1 MSIDLDF
8 DAAQQALAD
17 AVSQF
22 CRDHWTEA
30 DARAPGPGFN
40 ADIWRSLAGLG
51 VLAAGAPDEES
62 GALEVCAIAEALGR
76 AAFPGPLAASYLAQQ
91 ILPPDEA
98 ARVASG
104 ETVVCVG
111 APPLIPWADHAQCF
125 LECDE
130 GQLYRAELEGEVIPE
145 PGFGGE
151 AWGRVRLVRGEAL
164 PDAARGLALGEIVRA
179 AYLAAAGARLV
190 ADAAE
195 HARTR
200 KQFARPIG
208 EFQAVAHPLA
218 QAHMRLEA
226 ARSLARAAAWVFDA
240 GAVADSGRRA
250 ATAGLSASAAALDA
264 VHVSHQVF
272 GAVGITLEGPAFPL
286 SRRIRSW
293 AGQGL
298 ATERAREAL
307 CGEYG
312 WGPMPVKRAGEGAA

>member
-8 DAAQQALAD
+8 DAGQQALAD

-22 CRDHWTEA
+22 CRDHWTDA
-30 DARAPGPGFN
+30 DARAPGPGFS
-40 ADIWRSLAGLG
+40 AERWRALAQLG
-51 VLAAGAPDEES
+51 VLGAGAPTEES

-76 AAFPGPLAASYLAQQ
+76 AAFPGPLVASYLAQQ
-91 ILPPDEA
+91 VLPPDEA
-98 ARVASG
+98 AGVASG
-104 ETVVCVG
+104 EILVCVG
-111 APPLIPWADHAQCF
+111 TPPLIPWADHAQCF
-125 LECDE
+125 LEWDA
-130 GQLYRAELEGEVIPE
+130 GQLYRAEPEGQVIPE

-151 AWGRVRLVRGEAL
+151 SWGRVRFMRGEAL
-164 PDAARGLALGEIVRA
+164 PEAARGLALGEIVRA

-200 KQFARPIG
+200 QQFARPIG
-208 EFQAVAHPLA
+208 DFQAVAHPLA

-226 ARSLARAAAWVFDA
+226 ALGLTRAAAWAFDD
-240 GAVADSGRRA
+240 GAVAEAGRRA
-250 ATAGLSASAAALDA
+250 ATAGLSASGAALDA
-264 VHVSHQVF
+264 VHAGHQVF
-272 GAVGITLEGPAFPL
+272 GAVGITLEGPIFPMT
-286 SRRIRSW
+286 RRIRAL

-312 WGPMPVKRAGEGAA
+312 WVA